1 MLEDI
6 VLNVVDLMIN
16 SLEAKLEE
24 RIMNTLISF
33 VGMCIEHGKN
43 LDEVIIVHE
52 AKPEAPVLLDARDL
66 GRLTPANIAD
76 MKVSANGRTLK
87 TPYDG
92 HYLGP
97 EEENFVI
104 V

>member
-1 MLEDI
+1 
-6 VLNVVDLMIN
+6 
-16 SLEAKLEE
+16 
-24 RIMNTLISF
+24 
-33 VGMCIEHGKN
+33 MCIEHGKN